1 MPPLSIHRLILALFG
16 LLMALSTTST
26 SHASG
31 TYPPAPPKLRSD
43 VLRDIDP
50 DAYNLGKS
58 IFIGRANLNA
68 MSPVGAQQAADTRRA
83 LDAVIA
89 LIPERASEQLD
100 VAALSRALDAASREA
115 LIYYL
120 KLRFRVKENTE

>member
-1 MPPLSIHRLILALFG
+1 MSDTAIDLAAPKTPL
-16 LLMALSTTST
+16 TV
-26 SHASG
+26 
-31 TYPPAPPKLRSD
+31 SD
-43 VLRDIDP
+43 EIAIEIVGMNKWYGDFHVLRDIDP
-50 DAYNLGKS
+50 DAYNLGKT